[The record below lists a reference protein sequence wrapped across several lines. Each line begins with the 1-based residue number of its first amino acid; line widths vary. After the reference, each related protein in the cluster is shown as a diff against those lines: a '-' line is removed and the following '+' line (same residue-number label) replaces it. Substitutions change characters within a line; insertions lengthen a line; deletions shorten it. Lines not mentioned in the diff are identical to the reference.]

1 MRRSAPAVIDSV
13 RRRGLRY
20 RATINGRNP
29 GGYPTDARQNQNG
42 CDGWAQ
48 LTASWE
54 FQQVLRSARRRT
66 VPGLLLFAT
75 NENLLTQPPYRS
87 CSRLTLEH

>member
-48 LTASWE
+48 IDCLLGIPAGSSVGT
-54 FQQVLRSARRRT
+54 QTHGARI
-66 VPGLLLFAT
+66 VVV
-75 NENLLTQPPYRS
+75 S
-87 CSRLTLEH
+87 D